1 MQQVA
6 ADTMQDKVMRKCRES
21 MTVKE
26 KFFGEYAD
34 LIADLCPEMA
44 RRFLEGQRL
53 FVFGNG
59 GSACDALHLAVEF
72 LHPIIE
78 KRRPFPAVALTSD
91 MANITAIGNDWDF
104 SLIFTDQLRLLGREG
119 DMALGI
125 STSGKSANVIRAF
138 QQAKTMGML
147 TIAFTGKDGGRLPEA
162 TDYCFTVPTFSIH
175 RIQEVH
181 TTLLHIVWDLVHVA
195 LGEEDVI

>member
-1 MQQVA
+1 MHQVA
-6 ADTMQDKVMRKCRES
+6 AETLQDKVMRKCRES
-21 MTVKE
+21 ITVKE
-26 KFFGEYAD
+26 KFFEKHAD
-34 LIADLCPEMA
+34 LIAGLCPEMA
-44 RRFLEGQRL
+44 RRFLDGQKL

-59 GSACDALHLAVEF
+59 GSACDALHVAVEF

-78 KRRPFPAVALTSD
+78 KRRPFQAIALTSD
-91 MANITAIGNDWDF
+91 MATITAIGNDRDF
-104 SLIFTDQLRLLGREG
+104 SLIFSDQLRLLGREG

-147 TIAFTGKDGGRLPEA
+147 SIAFTGKDGGRLPEV